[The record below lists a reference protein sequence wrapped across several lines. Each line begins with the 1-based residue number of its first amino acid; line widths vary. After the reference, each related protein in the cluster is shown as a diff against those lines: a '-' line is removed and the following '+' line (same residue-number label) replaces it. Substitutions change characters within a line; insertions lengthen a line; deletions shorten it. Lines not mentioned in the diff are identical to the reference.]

1 MVNDLVMNYI
11 SYDDSLLFD
20 GYPRTLE
27 QGKFLDDQ
35 IDIDC
40 VFFLDVKDSE
50 LEKRIL
56 ERGKTSNREDD
67 KNINTIRHRIQTY
80 KDETYPLV
88 NYYSNQNKLEKID
101 GNKTLDEISDII
113 KNKLIQLVYL
123 KQINRL

>member
-1 MVNDLVMNYI
+1 MNYI

-27 QGKFLDDQ
+27 QWKFLDDQ

-123 KQINRL
+123 KQINRLWKI